1 MRLKDKVAVITG
13 SGAGIGQ
20 AIAEKFLE
28 EGAKVVLNSIN
39 SEQLNETEE
48 NLRKKGLNHFH
59 SVVADISNQEDSE
72 RLLNSAIEHFGQL
85 DILVNNAGI
94 NTIGPS
100 YELPLEDY
108 KSVLAVNLTGAFACS
123 QIAGKLMKDSGGG
136 SIVNIASIFGQ
147 VFAPMRAA
155 YSSTKS
161 GLLGL
166 TNVLAVEWAEDNIR
180 VNAVAPGYIKTAL
193 DVSDQADGG
202 YSDANIINRTP
213 MKRFGSTREVANV
226 VSFLASDE
234 ASFVTGS
241 CFNVDGGWTAFGAW

>member
-1 MRLKDKVAVITG
+1 MRLEDKVAVITG

-28 EGAKVVLNSIN
+28 EGAKVVLNSISN
-39 SEQLNETEE
+39 EQLKKTEE
-48 NLRKKGLNHFH
+48 KLRKKGFKHLH
-59 SVVADISNQEDSE
+59 SVVADISKQEDSE
-72 RLLNSAIEHFGQL
+72 RLLKTAVQQFGQL

-94 NTIGPS
+94 NAIGSS

-108 KSVLAVNLTGAFACS
+108 NSVLSVNLTGAFVCS
-123 QIAGKLMKDSGGG
+123 QIAGNLMKSSGGG

-147 VFAPMRAA
+147 VFAPKRAA

-180 VNAVAPGYIKTAL
+180 VNAVAPGYIKTEL
-193 DVSDQADGG
+193 DVNDQIEGG
-202 YSDANIINRTP
+202 YSDSNIINRTP
-213 MKRFGSTREVANV
+213 MKRFGTSREVANV

-241 CFNVDGGWTAFGAW
+241 CFNVDGGWTAYGAW